1 MSNLLFVLVALIAI
15 VLVVGLV
22 LSFVFLKR
30 K

>member
-15 VLVVGLV
+15 VLIVGVV

>member
-15 VLVVGLV
+15 VLVIGLV

>member
-1 MSNLLFVLVALIAI
+1 MSILLFVLVALIAI
-15 VLVVGLV
+15 VLIVGVV